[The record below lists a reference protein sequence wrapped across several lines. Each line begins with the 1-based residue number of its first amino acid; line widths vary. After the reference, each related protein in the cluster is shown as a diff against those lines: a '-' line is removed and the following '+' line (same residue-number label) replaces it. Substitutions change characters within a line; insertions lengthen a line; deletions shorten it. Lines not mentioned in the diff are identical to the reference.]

1 MRSSIEMALVIWAAR
16 VLGSE
21 RVETVYD
28 TVVGVGRLMVSI
40 VAKIVR
46 RWASGF

>member
-1 MRSSIEMALVIWAAR
+1 MALVSWAAT

-28 TVVGVGRLMVSI
+28 TVVGVGRLIESI
-40 VAKIVR
+40 TMEVLSS
-46 RWASGF
+46 WALKSCFRPS